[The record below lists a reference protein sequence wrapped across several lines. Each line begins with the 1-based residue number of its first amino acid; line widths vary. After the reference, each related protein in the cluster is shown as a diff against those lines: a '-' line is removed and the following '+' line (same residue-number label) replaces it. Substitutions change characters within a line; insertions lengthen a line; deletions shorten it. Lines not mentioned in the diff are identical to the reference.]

1 MRIAIASDHA
11 AVELR
16 QSVAKRLVELGHVV
30 DDLGCG
36 PGERVDYPRYAAA
49 VCGAVM
55 QGAADRGILLCG
67 TGIGMSIAAN
77 KIVGIRAALVHD
89 VTTARLCAEHG
100 ADVRQIGQRHVHEA
114 QRKRRGR
121 AVDRRLHA
129 GHLVLAHQRA
139 VRPPLQPP
147 EADPAR
153 HIQQQH
159 GVV

>member
-16 QSVAKRLVELGHVV
+16 MSVAKRLAELGHVV

-89 VTTARLCAEHG
+89 VTTARLCAEHNNANVLCLG
-100 ADVRQIGQRHVHEA
+100 ARSTGPMIISECVETWLTTAFDPRHQA
-114 QRKRRGR
+114 
-121 AVDRRLHA
+121 RLD
-129 GHLVLAHQRA
+129 LISQM
-139 VRPPLQPP
+139 
-147 EADPAR
+147 E
-153 HIQQQH
+153 
-159 GVV
+159 

>member
-16 QSVAKRLVELGHVV
+16 QSVARRLTELGHIVN
-30 DDLGCG
+30 DLGCG

-89 VTTARLCAEHG
+89 VTTARLCAEHNNANVLCLG
-100 ADVRQIGQRHVHEA
+100 ARSTGPMVIQECVETWLTTAFDPRHQA
-114 QRKRRGR
+114 
-121 AVDRRLHA
+121 RLD
-129 GHLVLAHQRA
+129 LISQL
-139 VRPPLQPP
+139 
-147 EADPAR
+147 E
-153 HIQQQH
+153 
-159 GVV
+159 